1 MRVIHQ
7 IYDNDSNEMIVD
19 GSSYE
24 YALFCIA
31 KTVLVIVDV
40 FVAYDGLL
48 RR

>member
-1 MRVIHQ
+1 MQFIYQ
-7 IYDNDSNEMIVD
+7 IDDNDSNEMIVE

-31 KTVLVIVDV
+31 KTVLVMLDV
-40 FVAYDGLL
+40 FVAFDGLL